1 MSRRHVRLAL
11 TFLLAFP
18 CLAAQADDPVAVR
31 AFEVRHRTLSEART
45 LIIPALS
52 AEGTVTMRPQAA
64 RLVVRDRRSVLEEV
78 AALLQS
84 FDLPPRNVEVT
95 LSLFLG
101 SERREAGRQLR
112 PESFARD
119 VRGVTQTLGDFTKW
133 TSYEPLGSQAVIGAE
148 GSRVSVDLSE
158 DYRVVFQV
166 EAVQDG
172 AGTVRLK
179 DVSLQRLV
187 RTADG
192 TVRPQDLHTSTILL
206 PIGRLLVVGAAQKPD
221 SPQALFLTLQ
231 ARPR

>member
-1 MSRRHVRLAL
+1 VTRRAVLAL
-11 TFLLAFP
+11 LLLVWAP
-18 CLAAQADDPVAVR
+18 LARAQADDPITVR
-31 AFEVRHRTLSEART
+31 AFEVRHRALHEART

-52 AEGTVTMRPQAA
+52 EEGTVTLRPQIS
-64 RLVVRDRRSVLEEV
+64 RLVVRDHVSVLEEV
-78 AALLQS
+78 AALLKS

-101 SERREAGRQLR
+101 SEKREAGRQLR
-112 PESFARD
+112 PESFRKD

-133 TSYEPLGSQAVIGAE
+133 TSYEPLGSQAVTGAE

-166 EAVQDG
+166 ESVQD
-172 AGTVRLK
+172 TIRLK
-179 DVSLQRLV
+179 DVSLQKLV

-192 TVRPQDLHTSTILL
+192 TVRAQDLHTSTIDL
-206 PIGRLLVVGAAQKPD
+206 PVGRLLVVGAAQKPD

>member
-1 MSRRHVRLAL
+1 MTL
-11 TFLLAFP
+11 
-18 CLAAQADDPVAVR
+18 
-31 AFEVRHRTLSEART
+31 RTQVS
-45 LIIPALS
+45 
-52 AEGTVTMRPQAA
+52 

-101 SERREAGRQLR
+101 RDRREAGRQLR

-119 VRGVTQTLGDFTKW
+119 VRGVTETLGDFTKW
-133 TSYEPLGSQAVIGAE
+133 TAYEPLGTQAVIGAE

-166 EAVQDG
+166 EEVQESP
-172 AGTVRLK
+172 GTVRLK

-192 TVRPQDLHTSTILL
+192 GVRPQDLHTSTIVL
-206 PIGRLLVVGAAQKPD
+206 PVGRLLVVGAAQKPD
-221 SPQALFLTLQ
+221 SRQALFLTLQ

>member
-1 MSRRHVRLAL
+1 MTRRAVLAVL
-11 TFLLAFP
+11 LLLAAP
-18 CLAAQADDPVAVR
+18 LARAQADDPISVR
-31 AFEVRHRTLSEART
+31 AFEVRHRTLHEART

-52 AEGTVTMRPQAA
+52 EEGTVTLRPQIS
-64 RLVVRDRRSVLEEV
+64 RLVVRDHLSVLDEV
-78 AALLQS
+78 GALLKT

-101 SERREAGRQLR
+101 SEKREAGRQLR
-112 PESFARD
+112 PESFRQD

-133 TSYEPLGSQAVIGAE
+133 TSYEPLGSQAVTGAE

-158 DYRVVFQV
+158 DYRVVFQA
-166 EAVQDG
+166 ESVQD
-172 AGTVRLK
+172 TVRLK
-179 DVSLQRLV
+179 DLSLQRLV

-192 TVRPQDLHTSTILL
+192 TVRAQDVHTSTIDL
-206 PIGRLLVVGAAQKPD
+206 PVGRLLVVGAAQKPD

>member
-1 MSRRHVRLAL
+1 MTGRAVLAL
-11 TFLLAFP
+11 LLLVWAP
-18 CLAAQADDPVAVR
+18 LARAQADDPITVR
-31 AFEVRHRTLSEART
+31 AFEVRHRALHEART

-52 AEGTVTMRPQAA
+52 EEGTVTLRPQIS
-64 RLVVRDRRSVLEEV
+64 RLVVRDHVSVLEEV
-78 AALLQS
+78 AALLKT

-101 SERREAGRQLR
+101 SEKREAGRQLR
-112 PESFARD
+112 PESFRKD

-133 TSYEPLGSQAVIGAE
+133 TSYEPLGSQAVTGAE

-166 EAVQDG
+166 ESVQD
-172 AGTVRLK
+172 TVRLK
-179 DVSLQRLV
+179 DLSLQRLV

-192 TVRPQDLHTSTILL
+192 TVRAQDLHTSTIDL
-206 PIGRLLVVGAAQKPD
+206 PVGRLLVVGAAQKPD

>member
-1 MSRRHVRLAL
+1 VRRALACLAL
-11 TFLLAFP
+11 
-18 CLAAQADDPVAVR
+18 LAAAVSPVLAQAVDPIAVR
-31 AFEVRHRTLSEART
+31 AFEVRHRALHDART

-52 AEGTVTMRPQAA
+52 AEGTVTLRPQIS
-64 RLVVRDRRSVLEEV
+64 RLVVRDHASVLDEV
-78 AALLQS
+78 AALLRS

-133 TSYEPLGSQAVIGAE
+133 TSYEALGSQAVTGSE

-158 DYRVVFQV
+158 NYRVVFQV
-166 EAVQDG
+166 ENVQEG
-172 AGTVRLK
+172 AGGTIRLK
-179 DVSLQRLV
+179 DVSLQKLV

-192 TVRPQDLHTSTILL
+192 TVRAQDLHTSTIDLAV
-206 PIGRLLVVGAAQKPD
+206 GRLLVVGAAQKPD

>member
-1 MSRRHVRLAL
+1 RGGHPGGHDLRRGAEALMPRAVLPAALLLCASLVR
-11 TFLLAFP
+11 
-18 CLAAQADDPVAVR
+18 AQAADPIAVR
-31 AFEVRHRTLSEART
+31 AFEVRHRPLLEART

-52 AEGTVTMRPQAA
+52 EEGTVTLRPQIS
-64 RLVVRDRRSVLEEV
+64 RLVVRDHVSVLDEV
-78 AALLQS
+78 AALLKS

-112 PESFARD
+112 PESFRKD

-133 TSYEPLGSQAVIGAE
+133 TSHEPLGSQSVTGAE

-166 EAVQDG
+166 ESVQD
-172 AGTVRLK
+172 TVRLK
-179 DVSLQRLV
+179 DLSLQKLI

-192 TVRPQDLHTSTILL
+192 T
-206 PIGRLLVVGAAQKPD
+206 
-221 SPQALFLTLQ
+221 
-231 ARPR
+231 

>member
-1 MSRRHVRLAL
+1 MTRRAVLAL
-11 TFLLAFP
+11 LLLVWAP
-18 CLAAQADDPVAVR
+18 LARAQADDPITVR
-31 AFEVRHRTLSEART
+31 AFEVRHRALHEART

-52 AEGTVTMRPQAA
+52 EEGTVTLRPQIS
-64 RLVVRDRRSVLEEV
+64 RLVVRDHVSVLEEV
-78 AALLQS
+78 AALLKS

-101 SERREAGRQLR
+101 SEKREAGRQLR
-112 PESFARD
+112 PESFRKD

-133 TSYEPLGSQAVIGAE
+133 TSYEPLGSQAVTGAE

-166 EAVQDG
+166 ESVQD
-172 AGTVRLK
+172 TIRLK
-179 DVSLQRLV
+179 DVSLQKLV

-192 TVRPQDLHTSTILL
+192 TVRAQDLHTSTIDL
-206 PIGRLLVVGAAQKPD
+206 PVGRLLVVGAAQKPD